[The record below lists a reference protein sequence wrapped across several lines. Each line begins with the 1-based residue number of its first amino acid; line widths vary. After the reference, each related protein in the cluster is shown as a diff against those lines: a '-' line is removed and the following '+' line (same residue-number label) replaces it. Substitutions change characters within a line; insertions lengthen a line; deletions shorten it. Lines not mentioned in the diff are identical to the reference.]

1 MDSLTCT
8 KAESILCFSYNPLE
22 ENNNDPVTQCDIRK
36 SFIKFEEYYMKVWDT
51 DASIYT

>member
-1 MDSLTCT
+1 MFLM
-8 KAESILCFSYNPLE
+8 KPLE

-36 SFIKFEEYYMKVWDT
+36 SFIKFEEYYMKVWDR

>member
-8 KAESILCFSYNPLE
+8 KAGKYSMFLMKPLE

-36 SFIKFEEYYMKVWDT
+36 SFIKFEEYYMKVWDR